1 MECKTSEYDTLIQ
14 HFSERKFTKNDIK
27 SFVHRVFSMYE
38 RATVGK
44 DRVPAEAFALLVDEH
59 VQVDFPDYKIC
70 SRQEFLE
77 WHRWIHERL
86 LSDDHDIKSIEVSY
100 LANGKYKACFD
111 VRWRGGLK
119 MVLLLMLLLSSNG
132 SCTKLTNTLTRSSSI
147 TRQLLKIDDALLHHV
162 Q

>member
-1 MECKTSEYDTLIQ
+1 MAMECKTSEYDTLIQ

-111 VRWRGGLK
+111 ARWRGAFKDGSFTD
-119 MVLLLMLLLSSNG
+119 VLVEQQWIMYE
-132 SCTKLTNTLTRSSSI
+132 TEEYIHPIIEHYTAVVK
-147 TRQLLKIDDALLHHV
+147 D
-162 Q
+162 

>member
-59 VQVDFPDYKIC
+59 VQVDFPDYKTC

-100 LANGKYKACFD
+100 LDNGKYKACFD
-111 VRWRGGLK
+111 VRWGGAFK
-119 MVLLLMLLLSSNG
+119 DG
-132 SCTKLTNTLTRSSSI
+132 SFTDVIVEQQWIMYETDEYTHPIIEHYRAVVK
-147 TRQLLKIDDALLHHV
+147 D
-162 Q
+162 

>member
-1 MECKTSEYDTLIQ
+1 MTMECKTSEYDTLIQ

-111 VRWRGGLK
+111 VRWRGAFK
-119 MVLLLMLLLSSNG
+119 DG
-132 SCTKLTNTLTRSSSI
+132 SFTDVIVEQQWIMYETDEYTHQIIEHYRAVVK
-147 TRQLLKIDDALLHHV
+147 D
-162 Q
+162 

>member
-1 MECKTSEYDTLIQ
+1 MTMECKTSEYDTLIQ

-38 RATVGK
+38 RATVGR

-59 VQVDFPDYKIC
+59 VHVDFPDYKIC

-100 LANGKYKACFD
+100 LANSKYKACFD
-111 VRWRGGLK
+111 VRWRGDFK
-119 MVLLLMLLLSSNG
+119 DG
-132 SCTKLTNTLTRSSSI
+132 SFTDVIVEQQWIMYETDEYTHPIIEHYTAVVK
-147 TRQLLKIDDALLHHV
+147 D
-162 Q
+162 